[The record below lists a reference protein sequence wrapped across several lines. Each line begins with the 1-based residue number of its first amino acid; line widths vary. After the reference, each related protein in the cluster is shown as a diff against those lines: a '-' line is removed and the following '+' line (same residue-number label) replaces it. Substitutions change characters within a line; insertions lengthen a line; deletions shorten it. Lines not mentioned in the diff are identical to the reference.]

1 MRGVSSPGGAEGSSR
16 HTGRR
21 PGLLARGSSPAMPKP
36 NEVRPDD
43 FYMQFAPDPAAG
55 KTVHLAND
63 IILAPG
69 GMQELLRKQKKRQL
83 TGGMGDQT
91 LEETLLEVLCEVET
105 NGCPLAKW
113 LREQNGWAPLDVS
126 GIKREM
132 RRQVEAVQL
141 ESALRQDHAII
152 TAILQA
158 QKRGAHHPSSRSPLA
173 GAALTR
179 SGWSAVPLAAYVEMQ
194 AMQARDRL
202 LAGDEGGAAAAG
214 GQGSERLD
222 NWEVRARRSFPA
234 LAGNLCRSDLTA
246 ASVRLVPFWNKR
258 LPMRLMRS
266 DMCAASN
273 AACLRR
279 RVRLTPGRGVAQEA
293 AKSFQQ
299 QAQLKRQIGNIDVK
313 HRTRRQ
319 IKLIMSLDH
328 LPGEVGCRR
337 QVIGLSAGQRECHG
351 RTRQKSP
358 FQRCSDSAGIQHIV
372 AKVGAEVD
380 SCHHHVNAVFI
391 QRIEAQMH
399 AVGRGSVDTDK
410 AVFQGE
416 RP

>member
-1 MRGVSSPGGAEGSSR
+1 
-16 HTGRR
+16 
-21 PGLLARGSSPAMPKP
+21 MPKP

-158 QKRGAHHPSSRSPLA
+158 QKRGAHHASSRSPLA

-214 GQGSERLD
+214 GPGSERLD

-246 ASVRLVPFWNKR
+246 
-258 LPMRLMRS
+258 
-266 DMCAASN
+266 
-273 AACLRR
+273 
-279 RVRLTPGRGVAQEA
+279 
-293 AKSFQQ
+293 
-299 QAQLKRQIGNIDVK
+299 
-313 HRTRRQ
+313 
-319 IKLIMSLDH
+319 
-328 LPGEVGCRR
+328 EVLCDWFHFGTKGC
-337 QVIGLSAGQRECHG
+337 
-351 RTRQKSP
+351 P
-358 FQRCSDSAGIQHIV
+358 
-372 AKVGAEVD
+372 
-380 SCHHHVNAVFI
+380 
-391 QRIEAQMH
+391 
-399 AVGRGSVDTDK
+399 
-410 AVFQGE
+410 
-416 RP
+416 

>member
-1 MRGVSSPGGAEGSSR
+1 
-16 HTGRR
+16 
-21 PGLLARGSSPAMPKP
+21 MPKP
-36 NEVRPDD
+36 DEVRPDD

-173 GAALTR
+173 GAGSRGAVGPQCRWPPTWSRRRCRRATACWPAMREAAQQRAARAPSGLTTGR
-179 SGWSAVPLAAYVEMQ
+179 C
-194 AMQARDRL
+194 ARRWESL
-202 LAGDEGGAAAAG
+202 HARRAG
-214 GQGSERLD
+214 GSR
-222 NWEVRARRSFPA
+222 
-234 LAGNLCRSDLTA
+234 
-246 ASVRLVPFWNKR
+246 
-258 LPMRLMRS
+258 
-266 DMCAASN
+266 
-273 AACLRR
+273 
-279 RVRLTPGRGVAQEA
+279 
-293 AKSFQQ
+293 
-299 QAQLKRQIGNIDVK
+299 
-313 HRTRRQ
+313 H
-319 IKLIMSLDH
+319 
-328 LPGEVGCRR
+328 
-337 QVIGLSAGQRECHG
+337 
-351 RTRQKSP
+351 
-358 FQRCSDSAGIQHIV
+358 
-372 AKVGAEVD
+372 
-380 SCHHHVNAVFI
+380 
-391 QRIEAQMH
+391 
-399 AVGRGSVDTDK
+399 
-410 AVFQGE
+410 
-416 RP
+416 